1 VTGRRRPMTRIGD
14 LLPDAARGLGLEDEL
29 RLSRA
34 MATFEQLVAERVPAA
49 SGACRVVRLEGFAV
63 VVEADA
69 PIVAQELR
77 LRAPELMGAFAA
89 SPAGG
94 GMRELRVVVARSR
107 GGDPRDEHRGPAD
120 GGGRQPDNAAR

>member
-1 VTGRRRPMTRIGD
+1 MTRIGD

-34 MATFEQLVAERVPAA
+34 MATFERLVAERVPAA
-49 SGACRVVRLEGFAV
+49 AGACRVSRIEGFAI

-77 LRAPELMGAFAA
+77 LRAPELMAAFAA
-89 SPAGG
+89 TPAGG
-94 GMRELRVVVARSR
+94 GARELRVIVGRRGTERRTFEEPGSGDRS
-107 GGDPRDEHRGPAD
+107 GEPGHDPAG
-120 GGGRQPDNAAR
+120 GGGRV

>member
-1 VTGRRRPMTRIGD
+1 MVRIGD

-34 MATFEQLVAERVPAA
+34 IGTLERLIAERVPAVV
-49 SGACRVVRLEGFAV
+49 GACRVIRWENGVV

-77 LRAPELMGAFAA
+77 LRAPELIAAFAA
-89 SPAGG
+89 TPAGTG
-94 GMRELRVVVARSR
+94 AREIRVIVGRAGRS
-107 GGDPRDEHRGPAD
+107 A
-120 GGGRQPDNAAR
+120 

>member
-1 VTGRRRPMTRIGD
+1 MVRIGD

-34 MATFEQLVAERVPAA
+34 MATFEQVVAERVPAA
-49 SGACRVVRLEGFAV
+49 AGACRAIRIEGFAV

-77 LRAPELMGAFAA
+77 LRAPELLAAFAA
-89 SPAGG
+89 TPAGG
-94 GMRELRVVVARSR
+94 GLRELRVIV
-107 GGDPRDEHRGPAD
+107 
-120 GGGRQPDNAAR
+120 GRAPGRA

>member
-1 VTGRRRPMTRIGD
+1 VSGRRRPMVRLGE

-34 MATFEQLVAERVPAA
+34 MATFEQLVGERVPAA
-49 SGACRVVRLEGFAV
+49 AGACRVIRIDGFSL

-77 LRAPELMGAFAA
+77 PRAPELLSAFAA
-89 SPAGG
+89 TPAGMG
-94 GMRELRVVVARSR
+94 ARELRVVVRRAGRT
-107 GGDPRDEHRGPAD
+107 GD
-120 GGGRQPDNAAR
+120 